1 MAHHPRPIPLQ
12 TAQHRKLSLGV
23 YEGIDG
29 YRLAFAAEARWA
41 PVDDPRSP
49 SLLTLHFPRAEDAW
63 RARAAALR
71 AARMLEDVFKNGR
84 KSAPPPL

>member
-1 MAHHPRPIPLQ
+1 MARPPRPIPLQ

-49 SLLTLHFPRAEDAW
+49 SLMTLHFARADDAW
-63 RARAAALR
+63 RARAAALH
-71 AARMLEDVFKNGR
+71 AARMLDAVFKTAR
-84 KSAPPPL
+84 K